1 MKPIIHRGYFT
12 EVFKQLKTAGIVM
25 SCILMM
31 FNIAPLITNLSAR
44 LNNRLL
50 PVPSASSMATVMMLF
65 VYIASLVLTFI
76 AFNWLNRRSTSDF
89 YHALPI
95 KRSRIYWSTLLAVA
109 LWIAIGV
116 TGYALVHA
124 FLYLVTGT
132 PFNYVVFLC
141 VYVNML
147 IGIIQVVGVVSL
159 ACALSGTRFVNLFS
173 AVAILLTPRALLMIL
188 ALFIN
193 LQSSFLP
200 VTRIFF
206 LFDPSYNIF
215 ATPYMTLIG
224 SFADTL
230 GNSYIASPD
239 FCSILAMLYSLVH
252 ACLLAFLGCIAFK
265 RRASESAGMP
275 MRSRFLQGAIRTAF
289 GLLPLLLL
297 ALLILNASF
306 VPLAAAFL
314 ILFSFTVYCLYEL
327 ISTKSAKRMLLS
339 MPLYTICIGIAALY
353 LFVPKL
359 IVKAASLVKADA
371 DSIASF
377 ELVTIDSYDQY
388 FDPSLSGI
396 RIDDPEAVR
405 ICADAYQRAI
415 TSSHFDAVKRYTVRI
430 HRKNGS
436 DLIRNLA
443 FTVADTN
450 RLADLLEQ
458 NEAYREKRA
467 SYPDGTIYYQSENM
481 RFSEA
486 REVAAFFRTEYEALS
501 EKDRIAVSAHD
512 NTPKPSRSCYLL
524 RYSLADGIN
533 SGYGT
538 FFVTD
543 LTPKTAQCC
552 AEILSE
558 RYDEHTKDALLQA
571 MKWMETGDYPNYSN
585 GIVTVTKSHP
595 DNMKIGSDMIIDF
608 DDLHYNLRKNGTLP
622 KDACPELYELL
633 RILCEAELS
642 DNAAQSVT
650 VTIGNIYANSDYY
663 DTLAFTGILLGNGQ
677 SELYNLKLSD
687 EQFSRVQELFTQ
699 HIARIR
705 RGL

>member
-44 LNNRLL
+44 LNNLLL

-65 VYIASLVLTFI
+65 VYLASLVLTFI

-95 KRSRIYWSTLLAVA
+95 KRSRIYWSTFLAVA

-224 SFADTL
+224 SLADTL

-239 FCSILAMLYSLVH
+239 FCSIPAMLYSLVH

-359 IVKAASLVKADA
+359 IVKAASLVKADS

-396 RIDDPEAVR
+396 RIDDPEEVR

-430 HRKNGS
+430 HRKSGS

-450 RLADLLEQ
+450 RLSDLLEQ

-486 REVAAFFRTEYEALS
+486 REVAAVFRAEYEVLS
-501 EKDRIAVSAHD
+501 EKDRLAVSNHRVYESE
-512 NTPKPSRSCYLL
+512 PSRSCYLL
-524 RYSLADGIN
+524 RYSFADGIN
-533 SGYGT
+533 SGYRA

-552 AEILSE
+552 AEILSK

-595 DNMKIGSDMIIDF
+595 DNMKIGSSIIIDF
-608 DDLHYNLRKNGTLP
+608 GDLHYNLRKNGTLP

-650 VTIGNIYANSDYY
+650 VTIGNIYANLDY
-663 DTLAFTGILLGNGQ
+663 DTLVFTGILLGNGQ
-677 SELYNLKLSD
+677 SELCNLKLSD

-699 HIARIR
+699 HMARIKPD
-705 RGL
+705 L